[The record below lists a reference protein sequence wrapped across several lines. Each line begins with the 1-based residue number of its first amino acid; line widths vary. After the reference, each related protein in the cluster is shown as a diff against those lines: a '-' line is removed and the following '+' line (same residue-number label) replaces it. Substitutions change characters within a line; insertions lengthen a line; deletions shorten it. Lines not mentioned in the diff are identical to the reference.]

1 MALRGSL
8 TSEGASAEALKV
20 AVYHCW
26 LRLAFVGLGRG
37 LPERMQVPCDRQARC
52 DKHSR
57 CFSALSRPNCAAAV
71 RHAGSAMGRVGD
83 YISLVS

>member
-1 MALRGSL
+1 V

-37 LPERMQVPCDRQARC
+37 LPERMQMPCDRQARC
-52 DKHSR
+52 DNE
-57 CFSALSRPNCAAAV
+57 P
-71 RHAGSAMGRVGD
+71 
-83 YISLVS
+83 SLVS